1 MNPLEVYKPLFLI
14 CTNQAH
20 AHCVSDIDALETAH
34 QPAFGRRRKEAYPR
48 AFGSGACDNRVKKLA
63 QMPLP

>member
-1 MNPLEVYKPLFLI
+1 MNPLEVYKPLLHI
-14 CTNQAH
+14 CADQAYADSV
-20 AHCVSDIDALETAH
+20 AHIHALETVH